1 VPIIGPRTLE
11 QLDGYLAALDIRLD
25 AGVYD
30 ELDAVS
36 SIDLGEPFTKLA
48 AEQMLALAGDAD
60 AIRMRPVPSS

>member
-1 VPIIGPRTLE
+1 
-11 QLDGYLAALDIRLD
+11 
-25 AGVYD
+25 VYD

-48 AEQMLALAGDAD
+48 AEQMLALGGDAD